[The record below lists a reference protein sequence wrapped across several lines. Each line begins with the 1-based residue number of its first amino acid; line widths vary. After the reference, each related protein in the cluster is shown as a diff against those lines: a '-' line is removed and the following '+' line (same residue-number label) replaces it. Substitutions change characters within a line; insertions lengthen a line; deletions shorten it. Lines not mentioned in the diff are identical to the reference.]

1 MFVLATRYSIDSIA
15 LLETFQVC
23 HSQTHTLNLR
33 PRPLGARNSIFPELC
48 PAYAQSGSLN
58 SGSVNA
64 KGKSKLNHSLHE
76 YERKVKVQPK
86 VLQNKG
92 QVKGQAEVLKFFLC
106 KLSPTFFLPF

>member
-1 MFVLATRYSIDSIA
+1 MEGDESITLCVNMTTGTSTVLVS
-15 LLETFQVC
+15 LE
-23 HSQTHTLNLR
+23 N
-33 PRPLGARNSIFPELC
+33 ARNSIFPELC

-106 KLSPTFFLPF
+106 KLSPTFFYHSDEAMPSSP